1 MAISDTVADRP
12 VTVAG
17 LVGTRALAL
26 AVVAGLVSGA
36 LTSFGQTVLPAPFA
50 GLANAVAPW
59 LVVPFAVGA
68 LARRWA
74 WALVAGAVACLG
86 QVVGYYVTADLRGFP
101 VGTTWALF
109 WLVAGLPGGV
119 VAGVAGWSWWR
130 SGRGAASM
138 WSGWE
143 RGLGGA
149 VLVAVWL
156 AEAIVTY
163 AVGLRYPGHAV
174 VFAGVALVVFGL
186 LGLHGRQHRAIARG
200 VGPVAVLACAG
211 FGALGAL

>member
-1 MAISDTVADRP
+1 MAVCDTLDDRP

-17 LVGTRALAL
+17 PAGTRVLAL
-26 AVVAGLVSGA
+26 AVVAGLVSGV
-36 LTSFGQTVLPAPFA
+36 LTSFGQAVLPGPLA

-68 LARRWA
+68 LTRRWA

-101 VGTTWALF
+101 VGTTRALC
-109 WLVAGLPGGV
+109 WLLAGLPGGV

-130 SGRGAASM
+130 SGRGAASV
-138 WSGWE
+138 WSGRE

-163 AVGLRYPGHAV
+163 AIGLRYPGHAL
-174 VFAGVALVVFGL
+174 VFAGVAVVVLSL
-186 LGLHGRQHRAIARG
+186 LGLRGRQHGAVARWL
-200 VGPVAVLACAG
+200 GPVAVLGCVG
-211 FGALGAL
+211 FGAL